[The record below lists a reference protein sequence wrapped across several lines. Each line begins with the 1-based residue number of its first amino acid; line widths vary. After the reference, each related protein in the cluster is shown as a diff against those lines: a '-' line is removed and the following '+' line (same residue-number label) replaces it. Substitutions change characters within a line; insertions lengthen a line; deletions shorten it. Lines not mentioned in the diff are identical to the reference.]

1 MHINHK
7 GPLHPT
13 SANNAHCLLIIDAFS
28 RLLMVY
34 PVRNTTALAT
44 ITAAENLILSSG
56 IAQSIIHDRGTA
68 IVNTEI
74 INWTKKIGITLRSRT
89 VYSPWANGKIETLN
103 QNVGRYWR
111 NLLNNA
117 GNNWSH

>member
-1 MHINHK
+1 
-7 GPLHPT
+7 
-13 SANNAHCLLIIDAFS
+13 
-28 RLLMVY
+28 MVY